1 MTVQVEDLLELVQ
14 REAMIPPERMRPDA
28 TLEELGV
35 ESLDVI
41 SILFAIEDRYG
52 IEIDTDELAEIPTLA
67 GLVDFLSSRIANA
80 PA

>member
-1 MTVQVEDLLELVQ
+1 MTVQVEDLLDLVQ
-14 REAMIPPERMRPDA
+14 REAMIPPERMRPEA
-28 TLEELGV
+28 TLDELGV
-35 ESLDVI
+35 QSLDVI

-67 GLVDFLSSRIANA
+67 GLVDFLSTRIADS